1 MIITVGNTKGGV
13 GKSTISVNLAVES
26 SRRGKKTLLIDT
38 DPQGSTMAFRGER
51 ATDDISAIALI
62 TDKLHKDIQGFR
74 DSFDTIIIDAGG
86 RDNKVFR
93 SAVAACELFLLPV
106 LPSQFDVWAAED
118 SLKVFKEIQP
128 FNDMTGNIVL
138 NMIRPNTIV
147 SLEAREALA
156 EYEAEIPLLEET
168 LHNRVA
174 YKTSI
179 SQGLGVSEYE
189 PRGKAASEIQELF
202 NRVFNSTNNSK

>member
-1 MIITVGNTKGGV
+1 MIVTVGNTKGGV

-26 SRRGKKTLLIDT
+26 SRRGNKTLLIDT

-51 ATDDISAIALI
+51 DSDDINAIALI
-62 TDKLHKDIQGFR
+62 SDKLHKDIQGFR
-74 DSFDTIIIDAGG
+74 DAFDIIIIDAGG

-93 SAVAACELFLLPV
+93 SAVAACEKFLVPV

-128 FNDMTGNIVL
+128 FNDMTGHIVM
-138 NMIRPNTIV
+138 NMVRPNTIV
-147 SLEAREALA
+147 SAEAHEALL
-156 EYEAEIPLLEET
+156 EYASDLPLLSET

-189 PRGKAASEIQELF
+189 PKGKAATEIQDLYSRIFEH
-202 NRVFNSTNNSK
+202 SKEQA